1 MGRKRWAAFECSCT
15 PWAEEGVVGRSRK
28 INTLRPYQFD
38 LLIHEYGDSI
48 FSKKDL

>member
-1 MGRKRWAAFECSCT
+1 MINFDMILKSCKVT
-15 PWAEEGVVGRSRK
+15 MTCVRAIPSFL
-28 INTLRPYQFD
+28 IRPYQFD